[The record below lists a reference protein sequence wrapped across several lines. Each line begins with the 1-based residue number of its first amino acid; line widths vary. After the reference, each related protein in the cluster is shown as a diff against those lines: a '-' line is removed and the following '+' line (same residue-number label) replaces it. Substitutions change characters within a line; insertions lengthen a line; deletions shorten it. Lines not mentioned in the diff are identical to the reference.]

1 MKPHLGGLW
10 RDREFLKLWGSETVS
25 LFGSAITTLA
35 LPLTAVTL
43 LHATPAQMGL
53 LGAAT
58 FAPFLLLTLPLGV
71 WVDRTRRRPLLVAA
85 NFARAVL
92 LALVPFG
99 TALGWLSIGGLYPIA
114 FLVGAFDALFHLA
127 YAAYLPSLVGQ
138 DHLLEGNSKL
148 QASAST
154 AEIAG
159 PGLAGALV
167 GLIGAP
173 FAVALDAASFLLG
186 ALGIGVIRRPE
197 PRPTRP
203 GTPVK
208 LVREVRAGLQLVFGH
223 PLLRPMALE
232 AATFN
237 GCAQAAG
244 TLLVL
249 YATRDLHLSPGLIG
263 LIFAMG
269 GVGALIGSL
278 LAGPMATRWGLG
290 RALVGMAALACLPSL
305 LVPLASGA
313 RPQVVATLMLAS
325 LLGGAG
331 VAASSVHFLS
341 LRQALTPPAL
351 LGRMTASYR
360 TLTYGVLP
368 LGALLFG
375 FLAQALSI
383 RAALWV
389 GAAGVSLAWLW
400 VRCSPVWLVRS
411 LPESP
416 AHPNPVVEPDTTVP
430 AGQGAG

>member
-1 MKPHLGGLW
+1 MRGALGGLW
-10 RDREFLKLWGSETVS
+10 QDREFLKLWGSETVS

-35 LPLTAVTL
+35 LPLTAVTIL
-43 LHATPAQMGL
+43 KASPAQMGL

-71 WVDRTRRRPLLVAA
+71 WVDRSRRRPLLVTA
-85 NFARAVL
+85 NLARAVL
-92 LALVPFG
+92 LALVPLG
-99 TALGWLSIGGLYPIA
+99 AALGWLRIGWLYPIA
-114 FLVGAFDALFHLA
+114 FLVGVFDALFHLA
-127 YAAYLPSLVGQ
+127 YAAYLPALVGP

-167 GLIGAP
+167 GVIGAP
-173 FAVALDAASFLLG
+173 FAVVLDAASFLVG
-186 ALGIGVIRRPE
+186 ALGIGAIRRPE
-197 PRPTRP
+197 PRPAPPDARVQL
-203 GTPVK
+203 G
-208 LVREVRAGLQLVFGH
+208 REVLAGLRLVFGH

-237 GCAQAAG
+237 GCSQAAG

-249 YATRDLHLSPGLIG
+249 YATRELHLAPGVIG
-263 LIFAMG
+263 LVLAAG
-269 GVGALIGSL
+269 GAGALIGSL
-278 LAGPMATRWGLG
+278 LAGPLAARWGLG
-290 RALVGMAALACLPSL
+290 RALVGMAALACLPGL
-305 LVPLASGA
+305 LVPLAGGT
-313 RPQVVATLMLAS
+313 RVLVIATLLLAAV
-325 LLGGAG
+325 LAGMG

-341 LRQALTPPAL
+341 LRQALTPPEL

-375 FLAQALSI
+375 FLAQLWSI

-400 VRCSPVWLVRS
+400 VRCSPVWSVCE
-411 LPESP
+411 LPQPPE
-416 AHPNPVVEPDTTVP
+416 A
-430 AGQGAG
+430 AGQDSGDVGFPVGQGVG